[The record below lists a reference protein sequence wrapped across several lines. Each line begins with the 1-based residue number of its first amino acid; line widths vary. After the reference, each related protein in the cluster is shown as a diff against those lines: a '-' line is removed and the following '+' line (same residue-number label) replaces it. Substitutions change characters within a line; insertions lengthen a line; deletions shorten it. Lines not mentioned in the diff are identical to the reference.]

1 MPTVIHVGT
10 NEAVL
15 STRKTILEKGG
26 HTVHLARD
34 LHELIAACEQTS
46 FDVGIV
52 GQSLPAKE
60 KLRVS
65 GILRQYCPGIKI
77 LEFHNGLAPEVET
90 ADAHLRV
97 GDSTPADLVNTVNR
111 LARIPRP
118 E

>member
-15 STRKTILEKGG
+15 STRKTILEKAG

-34 LHELIAACEQTS
+34 LHELIAACEKAS

-52 GQSLPAKE
+52 GQSLPATE
-60 KLRVS
+60 KQRVS
-65 GILRQYCPGIKI
+65 GILRQYCSGIKI
-77 LEFHNGLAPEVET
+77 LEFHNGVVPEVET

-97 GDSTPADLVNTVNR
+97 GDSTPADLVNTVHA
-111 LARIPRP
+111 LARQP
-118 E
+118 